1 MDTQIENIVLINT
14 DDYQDLIK
22 MASLN
27 EDDIDKK
34 AELKAR
40 RLLEER
46 TPSMKINL
54 RFAFGDNYRMHEHIR
69 VSTGEDIT
77 PQMESVALKAKL
89 WAQETFEE
97 ICEMIDIKLA
107 CEEAIER
114 KDKETCNAVRWA
126 DAGWLTSIALFAIL
140 VAVFVFK

>member
-77 PQMESVALKAKL
+77 PQIESVALKAKL

-97 ICEMIDIKLA
+97 IC
-107 CEEAIER
+107 
-114 KDKETCNAVRWA
+114 
-126 DAGWLTSIALFAIL
+126 
-140 VAVFVFK
+140 

>member
-1 MDTQIENIVLINT
+1 MDIQVENIVLINT

-46 TPSMKINL
+46 IPSIKMDL
-54 RFAFGDNYRMHEHIR
+54 RLSCGDNYRMHEHIR
-69 VSTGEDIT
+69 VSAWEDLT
-77 PQMESVALKAKL
+77 PQMESVALKTKL
-89 WAQETFEE
+89 WAQETFEK

-107 CEEAIER
+107 CEDAIEK
-114 KDKETCNAVRWA
+114 KDKEVRTAFRWA
-126 DAGWLTSIALFAIL
+126 VAGWLTSIALFGIL
-140 VAVFVFK
+140 VAAFVFK